1 MDELFAAKKET
12 RDPKF
17 LIHAAAEVV
26 ATARE
31 TFDYLGRAI
40 IARRR
45 VVHLRSPL
53 IRLSASNWTATV
65 NKDEIGMLA
74 SHYQGLTLIF
84 ARVINTLNSTLA
96 PSNRL
101 PPGCPC
107 AIYWVF
113 AGTRF
118 DTLVQMPLVF
128 FYNRHD
134 SLFELVCAAICQANF
149 SRPRNRSWRRC
160 SRSLSRSSAADTE
173 SAAHISTI
181 YGKAATHPQ

>member
-1 MDELFAAKKET
+1 MQSLLD
-12 RDPKF
+12 
-17 LIHAAAEVV
+17 VV
-26 ATARE
+26 Q
-31 TFDYLGRAI
+31 
-40 IARRR
+40 
-45 VVHLRSPL
+45 LRSPL
-53 IRLSASNWTATV
+53 IRLSASNATATV

-74 SHYQGLTLIF
+74 SLHQGLILIL
-84 ARVINTLNSTLA
+84 ARVINTPNSTLA

-107 AIYWVF
+107 AIYWVL
-113 AGTRF
+113 AGMRF

-128 FYNRHD
+128 FFNRHN
-134 SLFELVCAAICQANF
+134 SLFELVRAAICQANF

>member
-1 MDELFAAKKET
+1 MPIMGTLWGLNLPCEL
-12 RDPKF
+12 P
-17 LIHAAAEVV
+17 
-26 ATARE
+26 
-31 TFDYLGRAI
+31 RAI

-45 VVHLRSPL
+45 VIQLRSPL

-74 SHYQGLTLIF
+74 SHYQGLTLIL
-84 ARVINTLNSTLA
+84 ARVINTPQFDAASADQPLA
-96 PSNRL
+96 AGMPLRDL
-101 PPGCPC
+101 LGIGGPP
-107 AIYWVF
+107 
-113 AGTRF
+113 RF
-118 DTLVQMPLVF
+118 DTLVRMPLVF

-134 SLFELVCAAICQANF
+134 SLFELVCAAICQATF

-160 SRSLSRSSAADTE
+160 SRSLSPNSAADTE